1 MESSLDTRHPVH
13 VILDNIRSAFNVGSI
28 FRTSDAGQITRI
40 HLCGMTPHPPHDR
53 LSRTALGADEHVPW
67 SYYAKCSV
75 AVETLKSR
83 DVPIVGVETTPDADD
98 YTRFEWNQPVAL
110 VLGHEVR
117 GIAPDILDECV
128 DVVQIPMLGVKN
140 SINVATAYGIIL
152 FEILRQWAASPENTP
167 PPKTP

>member
-1 MESSLDTRHPVH
+1 M
-13 VILDNIRSAFNVGSI
+13 
-28 FRTSDAGQITRI
+28 
-40 HLCGMTPHPPHDR
+40 
-53 LSRTALGADEHVPW
+53 
-67 SYYAKCSV
+67 
-75 AVETLKSR
+75 LKSR

-140 SINVATAYGIIL
+140 SINVATAYGFIL
-152 FEILRQWAASPENTP
+152 FEILRQWSASPKTTP
-167 PPKTP
+167 PPKIP